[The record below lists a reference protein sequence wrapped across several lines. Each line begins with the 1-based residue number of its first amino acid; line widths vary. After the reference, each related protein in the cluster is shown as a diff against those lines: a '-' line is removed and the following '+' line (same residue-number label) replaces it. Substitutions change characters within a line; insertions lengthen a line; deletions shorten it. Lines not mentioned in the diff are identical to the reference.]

1 MPARGVA
8 EACLDLQERRG
19 CDVNILLFCCWL
31 GASGRPTLTADRL
44 RAILKA
50 SDVWQAEIVRPLRQV
65 RRLLKDRPWPEALPE
80 TVDAVRRRVADAEL
94 AAEHAEQI
102 KLASLHTPPG
112 RPRPAASK
120 SGCARRSAI
129 SASTPSASASCPTPG
144 PRRGGGADEGDLSD
158 AAPRRDRARAVGL
171 RLNRATASITRPW
184 KAQRSAPAL
193 DLAGVEIEQVEHAA
207 DRVVDHVVERLGLVV
222 EGGHRRGDDGAHLRQ
237 RRPCSGDGWRAA
249 ASRAPSAPACGAPS
263 APRRRRGSAGWR

>member
-1 MPARGVA
+1 MSDFLPHPFWNFSLELYAGEGVA

-50 SDVWQAEIVRPLRQV
+50 SDAWQAEIVRPLRAV

-102 KLASLHTPPG
+102 KLASLHSPPADRRAQALVD
-112 RPRPAASK
+112 RPVAVGNLGVYAVCLGVVP
-120 SGCARRSAI
+120 
-129 SASTPSASASCPTPG
+129 
-144 PRRGGGADEGDLSD
+144 D
-158 AAPRRDRARAVGL
+158 AKDRAAVVALMKG
-171 RLNRATASITRPW
+171 TF
-184 KAQRSAPAL
+184 PAL
-193 DLAGVEIEQVEHAA
+193 TAEEIV
-207 DRVVDHVVERLGLVV
+207 RVVG
-222 EGGHRRGDDGAHLRQ
+222 
-237 RRPCSGDGWRAA
+237 
-249 ASRAPSAPACGAPS
+249 
-263 APRRRRGSAGWR
+263 